1 MLLSAPP
8 ASESTNVALAP
19 HHASDT
25 ALVSWDDLELLHH
38 YLTDTYTTLTSRN
51 DLRQMWQVAMPKLA
65 QQHRFLMHS
74 IFSVTALHL
83 ASSHPP
89 HQSSY
94 IDRAIRHHN
103 IALQQ
108 YRYALDNMTQRNSA
122 ALLACSTLI
131 VIFALNLAVLRPRK
145 EASGSIEEIIGIFS
159 LLRGVPFLL
168 AEMWCWIQD
177 SEIAPL
183 FAGREPTDE
192 VVLPD
197 DVARA
202 LELLEERNRVCS
214 TDVSERDTYAR
225 AIADLERCFKLL
237 WSKDPDHGMVLSW
250 PIFVGREYIALLAAR
265 QQMALV
271 ILAHYAVG
279 LDKIRDTWWAKEWGN
294 KLIQE
299 VYLEVKGDWKS
310 VIKWLVDKSLCC

>member
-1 MLLSAPP
+1 MPSRRTHTKSRHGCSQCKAAHIKVCPSCLSAQPYRLRLIKPQCDLVQPTCGKCTRLRRTCHFPSAIDNLRQNTQSTPPSQKKDIPGSPLLLSAPP

-108 YRYALDNMTQRNSA
+108 YRYALAKTPPRSVCSA
-122 ALLACSTLI
+122 SS
-131 VIFALNLAVLRPRK
+131 PR
-145 EASGSIEEIIGIFS
+145 EASI
-159 LLRGVPFLL
+159 
-168 AEMWCWIQD
+168 
-177 SEIAPL
+177 
-183 FAGREPTDE
+183 T
-192 VVLPD
+192 
-197 DVARA
+197 
-202 LELLEERNRVCS
+202 
-214 TDVSERDTYAR
+214 
-225 AIADLERCFKLL
+225 
-237 WSKDPDHGMVLSW
+237 
-250 PIFVGREYIALLAAR
+250 
-265 QQMALV
+265 
-271 ILAHYAVG
+271 
-279 LDKIRDTWWAKEWGN
+279 
-294 KLIQE
+294 
-299 VYLEVKGDWKS
+299 
-310 VIKWLVDKSLCC
+310 